1 MCRTSH
7 CNVGI
12 SIHVFEVLIC
22 GVALGIGTL
31 GSMTETFP
39 SATTDADAAAPN
51 TTSNTPAWPN
61 RIAMISM
68 HTSPL
73 EQPGIGDAGGMNV
86 YVLRTCEE
94 LARRGVKVDVF
105 TRATR
110 SSDGPVIQVSEN
122 FRVINIV
129 AGPYEGLEKS
139 DLATQMPAF
148 AGGVIEFARKQGIE
162 YDLIHSHYWLSGQV
176 GWLLS
181 DLLDIPFVHTAHTL
195 AAVKNLHLAEGD
207 TPEPES
213 RRICEQQIVD
223 NACRLIV
230 NTDAEAKQL
239 ADLHDADPWRINV
252 VPPGVDVELFSPGSD
267 RATERSRRELGI
279 PLHTKVILFVGRLQR
294 LKGPQVL
301 LRGVGELMR
310 RHPATNV
317 RVIICGGL
325 SGSGVHAPD
334 EFTNLAAEEGIDHL
348 VRFMPPRP
356 PQDLAKLY
364 QAADIV
370 AVPSYNETF
379 GLVAMEAQ
387 STGTPVVAANVGG
400 LSIAVDDGVSGLLVD
415 GHEPAAWADAL
426 GRLVE
431 DDELRI
437 KLATQAR
444 EHSLEFS
451 WQKTVDRLADV
462 YHRTELQKENCPGS
476 IRDAGGSR

>member
-1 MCRTSH
+1 MP
-7 CNVGI
+7 
-12 SIHVFEVLIC
+12 EVT
-22 GVALGIGTL
+22 ALP
-31 GSMTETFP
+31 E
-39 SATTDADAAAPN
+39 
-51 TTSNTPAWPN
+51 

-110 SSDGPVIQVSEN
+110 SSDGEIIPVADN
-122 FRVINIV
+122 FRVVNIV

-139 DLATQMPAF
+139 ELPTQMTAF
-148 AGGVIEFARKQGIE
+148 AGGVLEFARREGAR

-181 DLLDIPFVHTAHTL
+181 DLWRVPFVHTAHTL
-195 AAVKNLHLAEGD
+195 AAVKNMHLAAGD

-223 NACRLIV
+223 NACRLVV
-230 NTDAEAKQL
+230 NTQAEANQL
-239 ADLHDADPWRINV
+239 ADLHDANLQSIDV
-252 VPPGVDVELFSPGSD
+252 VPPGVNVELFSPGSD

-279 PLHTKVILFVGRLQR
+279 PLHAKVILFVGRLQR

-301 LRGVGELMR
+301 LHGVGEMLR
-310 RHPATNV
+310 RNPEANV
-317 RVIICGGL
+317 RVIVCGGL
-325 SGSGVHAPD
+325 SGSGLAAPD
-334 EFTNLAAEEGIDHL
+334 EFTGLAASEGIDHL
-348 VRFMPPRP
+348 VRFMAPRP
-356 PQDLAKLY
+356 PEDLARLY

-387 STGTPVVAANVGG
+387 ATGTPVVAANVGG
-400 LSIAVDDGVSGLLVD
+400 LPIAVADGVSGLLVD
-415 GHEPAAWADAL
+415 GHEKGAWADAL
-426 GRLVE
+426 GKLVE
-431 DDELRI
+431 DDELRL
-437 KLATQAR
+437 KLARQAR
-444 EHSLEFS
+444 EHAMEFS

-462 YHRTELQKENCPGS
+462 YHRASAAGDCCPGAT
-476 IRDAGGSR
+476 RDAGGSTVMRDN